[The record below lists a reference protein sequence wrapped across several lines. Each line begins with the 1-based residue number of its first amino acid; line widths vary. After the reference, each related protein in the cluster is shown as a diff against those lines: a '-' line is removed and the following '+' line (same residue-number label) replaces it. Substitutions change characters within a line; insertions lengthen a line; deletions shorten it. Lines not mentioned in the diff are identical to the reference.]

1 MPITNAY
8 LPYKTQPQPR
18 LRPRHQTKIDDSS
31 VILLDTKIDEICTG
45 LQPSFNRRLRSVCD
59 DNLKTIVRYVIA
71 MKTETNL
78 SDHYR
83 KDLIVMLSNFSNHND
98 SNKNKSFEDMT
109 RDDVIAFLDYYRK
122 TETQDP
128 LHKWI
133 GTYNIYRTPS
143 GTILKMVI
151 LSGHRT

>member
-1 MPITNAY
+1 
-8 LPYKTQPQPR
+8 
-18 LRPRHQTKIDDSS
+18 
-31 VILLDTKIDEICTG
+31 
-45 LQPSFNRRLRSVCD
+45 
-59 DNLKTIVRYVIA
+59 

-98 SNKNKSFEDMT
+98 SNKNKSFEDLT

-143 GTILKMVI
+143 GTILKMVYYPDI
-151 LSGHRT
+151 EPNKRSCPA